1 MNQIKEKKSE
11 AIYKIWHFF
20 QWTKRQINKMFNT
33 PAKQV
38 PNFLLSQNF
47 SLLPVI
53 LLMNSLNR
61 QTELGKSLAMVCE
74 TDQSE
79 ADALLL
85 YLPSAGE
92 LKRSV

>member
-20 QWTKRQINKMFNT
+20 QWTKRQINKMFKT
-33 PAKQV
+33 GAKLFAQPKFFAV
-38 PNFLLSQNF
+38 LPCNFVNEF
-47 SLLPVI
+47 SKYRL
-53 LLMNSLNR
+53 
-61 QTELGKSLAMVCE
+61 TELGKSLAMVCE